1 MKYQK
6 KPMIVD
12 AIQITCDMFNRT
24 EKFPDGVTIRQV
36 PWEGQ
41 YARELELKHGPLDVP
56 FVIEPTGPE
65 RLSVGDWV
73 VTDEKGDRRRCEDL
87 AFRILFEPVPLPK
100 EPVMSEMYR
109 RAHHGMN
116 PVRGDKYDVPDIGVY
131 EFDGSSWVLPRE
143 V

>member
-12 AIQITCDMFNRT
+12 AVQITVDMFNRT
-24 EKFPDGVTIRQV
+24 EKFPHIVTIRQV

-56 FVIEPTGPE
+56 FIIEPTGPE

-73 VTDEKGDRRRCEDL
+73 VTDEKGDSRRCEDQ
-87 AFRILFEPVPLPK
+87 AFRILFEPMEKKQIPVPKP
-100 EPVMSEMYR
+100 PV
-109 RAHHGMN
+109 
-116 PVRGDKYDVPDIGVY
+116 DVA
-131 EFDGSSWVLPRE
+131 
-143 V
+143 